1 MTWLNPG
8 IPSKNVKKRGNNL
21 VKLSTSRPS
30 ALHKLCTGTH
40 GDIVARLQHHSYTL
54 GFNGSTSDRK
64 YFLSPK
70 MNQGFFHM
78 GIQCGFLK
86 QNSYM
91 FWTCGGD
98 LHFQD
103 CNTSLPI
110 AQYYQCW
117 KAKATLSHPVRLF
130 MKLIMRITCD
140 LTHSLQ
146 PQY

>member
-8 IPSKNVKKRGNNL
+8 IPGKNVKKRGNNL

-70 MNQGFFHM
+70 MNQGFFF
-78 GIQCGFLK
+78 IWAYNVDFC
-86 QNSYM
+86 NNTV
-91 FWTCGGD
+91 TCLDLWCD
-98 LHFQD
+98 LHFQA
-103 CNTSLPI
+103 CNTRLPI
-110 AQYYQCW
+110 AQYNRCW
-117 KAKATLSHPVRLF
+117 KAKLLSLTLYKLF
-130 MKLIMRITCD
+130 MQLFMITCN
-140 LTHSLQ
+140 LTNSLQ

>member
-1 MTWLNPG
+1 MTWLKPG
-8 IPSKNVKKRGNNL
+8 IPGKNVKKRGNNL

-91 FWTCGGD
+91 FWICGVTYISKPVT
-98 LHFQD
+98 QD
-103 CNTSLPI
+103 F
-110 AQYYQCW
+110 
-117 KAKATLSHPVRLF
+117 LSHNTIGVERPSY
-130 MKLIMRITCD
+130 
-140 LTHSLQ
+140 SLS
-146 PQY
+146 PCKSCS

>member
-1 MTWLNPG
+1 MTWQNPG
-8 IPSKNVKKRGNNL
+8 IPGKNVKKTRDDL
-21 VKLSTSRPS
+21 VKPSTSRPS
-30 ALHKLCTGTH
+30 AHHKLCTGTH
-40 GDIVARLQHHSYTL
+40 GDIIARPQHHSYKL

-64 YFLSPK
+64 YFLSQKNEPR
-70 MNQGFFHM
+70 FFHI

-98 LHFQD
+98 LHFQA

-110 AQYYQCW
+110 AQYNRCW
-117 KAKATLSHPVRLF
+117 KAKLLSLTLYKLF
-130 MKLIMRITCD
+130 MKLFMITCN
-140 LTHSLQ
+140 LTSSLQ

>member
-8 IPSKNVKKRGNNL
+8 IPGKNVKKRGNNL

-70 MNQGFFHM
+70 MNQGSFSYEHTMWIFET
-78 GIQCGFLK
+78 K
-86 QNSYM
+86 QLHVLDL
-91 FWTCGGD
+91 WCD
-98 LHFQD
+98 LHFQA
-103 CNTSLPI
+103 CNTRLPI
-110 AQYYQCW
+110 AQYNRCW
-117 KAKATLSHPVRLF
+117 KAKLLSLTLYKLF
-130 MKLIMRITCD
+130 MQLFMITCS
-140 LTHSLQ
+140 LTISLQ